1 MNAKYREDNEWKVDF
16 SERKGSQRRE
26 RSEVKLREQRRRRTQ
41 EKRGCDKRTQEF
53 WG

>member
-1 MNAKYREDNEWKVDF
+1 MSKHTDNEWQL
-16 SERKGSQRRE
+16 ERGE
-26 RSEVKLREQRRRRTQ
+26 RYGNQHRQKAELKLRETRRRRAQ